1 MGVKFYPSTQYIVA
15 SRQKIEQA
23 APQISKKRKGKK

>member
-15 SRQKIEQA
+15 SRQKIEQS
-23 APQISKKRKGKK
+23 APQSKKRKGKK

>member
-15 SRQKIEQA
+15 SRPKIEQA
-23 APQISKKRKGKK
+23 APQSKKRKGKK